1 MEHGGTKLRRM
12 ILVDELG
19 EMGVWLVRGGASFLG
34 VEYLDSE
41 TLSPR
46 YLDVKRNLMNTSR
59 MVRPRKS
66 DGRDHVDG
74 FLEDISDELPEDLDL
89 TVEGIVDRIGG
100 INYRIKR
107 MHGETLDQL
116 DLTMSDWHVLTSLR
130 WAGEPYR
137 RKAGEL
143 ARRADLT
150 SGAMT
155 SRLDALEKEGL
166 VRRLRDPND
175 RRSVL
180 VELTE
185 KGRQRHE
192 QGLGIQGAK
201 EALLA
206 EALTPQEKEQ
216 LNGLLRR
223 VMITLEGRYPPKHD

>member
-1 MEHGGTKLRRM
+1 MRT
-12 ILVDELG
+12 
-19 EMGVWLVRGGASFLG
+19 
-34 VEYLDSE
+34 
-41 TLSPR
+41 
-46 YLDVKRNLMNTSR
+46 LDVKGNFMNTSNVPR
-59 MVRPRKS
+59 QRKS
-66 DGRDHVDG
+66 GERDHVDN
-74 FLEDISDELPEDLDL
+74 FLEEISADLPADLDL

-100 INYRIKR
+100 INRRIR
-107 MHGETLDQL
+107 WMHDETLDQL
-116 DLTMSDWHVLTSLR
+116 GVTMSDWHVLTALR

-166 VRRLRDPND
+166 VSRLRDPAD

-185 KGRQRHE
+185 KGRRKHQ
-192 QGLGIQGAK
+192 QAMGIQAQK

-206 EALTPQEKEQ
+206 EALTDREKEQ

-223 VMITLEGRYPPKHD
+223 VMLTLEDRYPGKHD